1 MKNKVIAIALALTT
15 LAWVAPINGAT
26 VEELQ
31 AQINALLQQ
40 IAQLQAQLAAQGG
53 TTTVTGCFTK
63 DLSKGMKDPEVTT
76 LQKVLKTDSSIYP
89 EGLVTG
95 YFGSLTEAAVKKF
108 QAKYEIKQTGTVGPV
123 TRAKLNALYC
133 GTAQQTTTVAPTT
146 TPTATPVVAAYGTLS
161 VNKVPVANPAYT
173 YYDGGTYELFAAE
186 FKATGSDITIRKIG
200 LDISTGD
207 NLFPWQKFST
217 ISLWDGSTK
226 LAELAVNQAN
236 LIENSFAARYT
247 LNVSGLNYVIPNG
260 QKKTVTVKATL
271 LPTLTSSARNASF
284 TIAMN
289 EAIVYVDTAGVV
301 YTSLDVTDKDLSATI
316 AGVNEAN
323 QATLIVSTA
332 TDNPTASNV
341 IASTNNTTA
350 VTLLKFTVKNDSD
363 VSATLNKASTTITV
377 ANASTTDYVTSVELW
392 DGSTRLQSAAPSFA
406 TGATSTS
413 VTWENFTLPIA
424 ANTTKTLTVK
434 AVIASIPTTDT
445 KFVPGSYVKATNVWL
460 QGVDTNSNVIGDTYN
475 LTGNE
480 QYVFVKAPVFALG
493 QATFTAS
500 GTSDYP
506 QSVGNAKISM
516 NITANNNDIY
526 IKKTGSSNA
535 DTYATSSPAVN
546 GTTATLNS
554 NFACTSNAEDNTGYY
569 RIPAGTT
576 ATCELDAVLKLSSST
591 ANAFYQ
597 VQVGK
602 ITWDTDSNFTSGA
615 VAQTWG
621 WDNFKTGSLWLYY

>member
-63 DLSKGMKDPEVTT
+63 DLSKGMKDAEVTT
-76 LQKVLKTDSSIYP
+76 LQQVLKTDSSIYP

-108 QAKYEIKQTGTVGPV
+108 QAKYGITQTGTVGPV

-133 GTAQQTTTVAPTT
+133 GTAQQTTTVAPT
-146 TPTATPVVAAYGTLS
+146 ATPVVAAYGTLS

-173 YYDGGTYELFAAE
+173 YYAGGTYELFAAE

-200 LDISTGD
+200 LDITTSANT
-207 NLFPWQKFST
+207 FPWQKFST

-236 LIENSFAARYT
+236 LIENSFAASYT

-271 LPTLTSSARNASF
+271 LPTLTGSAKNASF

-289 EAIVYVDTAGVV
+289 DATVYVDTAGVV
-301 YTSLDVTDKDLSATI
+301 YTSLSVSTKGLSATI
-316 AGVNEAN
+316 GTVEDAN
-323 QATLIVSTA
+323 KAYLIVSTA
-332 TDNPTASNV
+332 TDNPTKGNV

-377 ANASTTDYVTSVELW
+377 ANATTTSYVTSVELW

-445 KFVPGSYVKATNVWL
+445 TFVPGSYVKASNVWL
-460 QGVDTNSNVIGDTYN
+460 QGVDTNSNVIPSGTGVFS

-480 QYVFVKAPVFALG
+480 QYVFVKAPVFTLG
-493 QATFTAS
+493 TTSFTAS
-500 GTSDYP
+500 GSNDRP
-506 QSVGNAKISM
+506 QSVGNAKI
-516 NITANNNDIY
+516 NIGITANNNDIY
-526 IKKTGSSNA
+526 IAKSNSKTKAKSV
-535 DTYATSSPAVN
+535 PAVSGDN
-546 GTTATLNS
+546 TLTS
-554 NFACTSNAEDNTGYY
+554 NFACTSNAEDYNTDYY

-576 ATCELDAVLKLSSST
+576 ATCELAAVLQLATTGS
-591 ANAFYQ
+591 AFYQ
-597 VQVGK
+597 VQVDT
-602 ITWDTDSNFTSGA
+602 ITWNTSATTTGE
-615 VAQTWG
+615 VDQTWG
-621 WDNFKTGSLWLYY
+621 WDNFKTGSLYLYY

>member
-40 IAQLQAQLAAQGG
+40 IAQLQTQLAAQGG

-63 DLSKGMKDPEVTT
+63 DLHKGMKDPEVTT

-133 GTAQQTTTVAPTT
+133 GTAQQTTTVAPT

-236 LIENSFAARYT
+236 LIENSFAASYT

-289 EAIVYVDTAGVV
+289 DATVYVDTAGVV
-301 YTSLDVTDKDLSATI
+301 YTSLSVSGKGLSATI

-323 QATLIVSTA
+323 KANLIVSTA

-377 ANASTTDYVTSVELW
+377 ANATTTSYVTSVELW
-392 DGSTRLQSAAPSFA
+392 DGSTRLQSAAPSF
-406 TGATSTS
+406 TGTSAN
-413 VTWENFTLPIA
+413 VLWENFTLPIA

-445 KFVPGSYVKATNVWL
+445 TFVPGSYVKAANVWL
-460 QGVDTNSNVIGDTYN
+460 QGVDTNSNVIGGTYT

-480 QYVFVKAPVFALG
+480 QYVFVKAPVFTLG
-493 QATFTAS
+493 TTSFTAS
-500 GTSDYP
+500 GTDTHP
-506 QSVGNAKISM
+506 QSVGNAKI
-516 NITANNNDIY
+516 NIGITANNNDIY
-526 IKKTGSSNA
+526 IAKSNSKTKAKAVPSA
-535 DTYATSSPAVN
+535 SSPN
-546 GTTATLNS
+546 TLTS
-554 NFACTSNAEDNTGYY
+554 NFACTSNAEDYNTDYY

-576 ATCELDAVLKLSSST
+576 ATCELDAVLQLATTGS
-591 ANAFYQ
+591 AFYQ
-597 VQVGK
+597 VQVDT
-602 ITWDTDSNFTSGA
+602 ITWNTSATTTGE
-615 VAQTWG
+615 VNQTWG
-621 WDNFKTGSLWLYY
+621 WDNFKTGSLYLYC

>member
-63 DLSKGMKDPEVTT
+63 DLSKGMKDAEVTT
-76 LQKVLKTDSSIYP
+76 LQQVLKTDSSIYP

-108 QAKYEIKQTGTVGPV
+108 QAKYGITQTGTVGPV

-133 GTAQQTTTVAPTT
+133 GTAQQTTTVA
-146 TPTATPVVAAYGTLS
+146 PTATPVVAAYGTLS

-200 LDISTGD
+200 LDITTSA
-207 NLFPWQKFST
+207 NIFPWQKFST

-236 LIENSFAARYT
+236 LIENSFAASYT

-271 LPTLTSSARNASF
+271 LPTLTSSARTASF

-289 EAIVYVDTAGVV
+289 NATVYVDTAGVV
-301 YTSLDVTDKDLSATI
+301 YTSLDVSTTGLSATI

-323 QATLIVSTA
+323 KANLIVSTA
-332 TDNPTASNV
+332 TDNPIKGNV

-377 ANASTTDYVTSVELW
+377 ENATITDYVTSVELW
-392 DGSTRLQSAAPSFA
+392 DGSTRLQSAAPSF
-406 TGATSTS
+406 TGTSAN
-413 VTWENFTLPIA
+413 VLWDNFTLPIA

-445 KFVPGSYVKATNVWL
+445 KFVPGSYVKASNVWL
-460 QGVDTNSNVIGDTYN
+460 QGVDTNSNVIGDTYT

-480 QYVFVKAPVFALG
+480 QYVFVKAPVFTLG

-500 GTSDYP
+500 GTSDHP

-526 IKKTGSSNA
+526 IAKDKSRTF
-535 DTYATSSPAVN
+535 ATSTPAVDN
-546 GTTATLNS
+546 STTTLTS
-554 NFACTSNAEDNTGYY
+554 NFACTSNAEDKVTYY
-569 RIPAGTT
+569 RIPSGTT
-576 ATCELDAVLKLSSST
+576 ATCELDAVLQLTTST
-591 ANAFYQ
+591 SGFYQ
-597 VQVGK
+597 VQVGT
-602 ITWDTDSNFTSGA
+602 ITWGTHSDFSSSTGIF
-615 VAQTWG
+615 AQDWG
-621 WDNFKTGSLWLYY
+621 WDNFKTGSLYLYY